1 MTISEFCSDFVWIN
15 IFSFQMAEKDS
26 QVPQPSTVEE
36 SQTDTQDPQDPQPS
50 TVEESQLPQPS
61 TTEGSKTT
69 ATENVQDSQTE
80 RVEDSQ
86 ETLLLS
92 PNLWSPQPLPST
104 PNDDEAN
111 GEESDESEGSGN
123 LTPPHGMVI
132 SSDGRIHGDASHL
145 SDPMTLMIMSAMS
158 RVFERKAKGKGK
170 GGYGEDG
177 EGQASGAVASSSVEQ
192 PDAVP
197 KAKAKVKGKA
207 VKSKGKKRN

>member
-1 MTISEFCSDFVWIN
+1 MTLFGST
-15 IFSFQMAEKDS
+15 FSLSMAEKDS

-111 GEESDESEGSGN
+111 GMNGEESDESEGSGN
-123 LTPPHGMVI
+123 ITPPHGMVI

-145 SDPMTLMIMSAMS
+145 ADPMTLMIMTAMS
-158 RVFERKAKGKGK
+158 RVFAKKAKGKGK

-177 EGQASGAVASSSVEQ
+177 EGQASGAASSSVEQ

-197 KAKAKVKGKA
+197 KAKAKAKGKA
-207 VKSKGKKRN
+207 VKSKGKKSN